1 MKTICNSNF
10 SVHNKVL
17 LEHEKKK
24 KTKIS
29 YASWSYTLFIKY
41 T

>member
-24 KTKIS
+24 KLKFPMHHGPIHYS
-29 YASWSYTLFIKY
+29 
-41 T
+41 